1 MRTDAGCN
9 GIVWSQARRLD
20 GAHHSMEH
28 EEAVLEEMAVSLILN
43 GKPYAVMMITPD
55 NLEDFFVG
63 FLYGEGVIRSV
74 ADIITWESVCI
85 PEGLALYL
93 QLSAQA
99 EARAARK
106 RRLVIGGSACGLCG
120 TPSFEGLVP
129 FTPVDRDVCVE
140 PELVHK
146 LLHEMRAHQRLNR
159 HTGTAH
165 AAVLAGIG
173 GMTLV
178 REDIGRHNAVD
189 KTIGAALRQGWPPSG
204 NILLGVSSRLTIEI
218 ALKAL
223 NFQVPIVAAIS
234 GVSSLAIQIAQ
245 THNLTLIGYARDR
258 RLTIYAHG
266 ERFRGNAAT
275 IHDLLRE
282 NGCRCS

>member
-1 MRTDAGCN
+1 M
-9 GIVWSQARRLD
+9 D
-20 GAHHSMEH
+20 GAHRSVKCK
-28 EEAVLEEMAVSLILN
+28 EAVLEEMAVSLILN
-43 GKPYAVMMITPD
+43 GSPYAVMMITPGD
-55 NLEDFFVG
+55 LEDFFVG
-63 FLYGEGVIRSV
+63 FLYGEGVIRSA
-74 ADIITWESVCI
+74 ADIITWESVSI

-93 QLSAQA
+93 QVSAQA
-99 EARAARK
+99 ETRAARK

-120 TPSFEGLVP
+120 TPNFEGLVP
-129 FTPVDRDVCVE
+129 FAPIDRDVCVE
-140 PELVHK
+140 PALVHD
-146 LLHEMRAHQRLNR
+146 LLHEMCARQRLNR

-165 AAVLAGIG
+165 AAVLAATN

-204 NILLGVSSRLTIEI
+204 NILLGVSSRLTFEI

-223 NFQVPIVAAIS
+223 SFQVPIVAAIS

-245 THNLTLIGYARDR
+245 THNLTLVGYARDQ

-266 ERFRGNAAT
+266 ERFRGNAAA
-275 IHDLLRE
+275 IYDLLRE
-282 NGCRCS
+282 NG

>member
-1 MRTDAGCN
+1 MRTDAGGN
-9 GIVWSQARRLD
+9 GIVWSPARRMD
-20 GAHHSMEH
+20 GAYRSVKC
-28 EEAVLEEMAVSLILN
+28 EEAILEEMAVSLILN

-55 NLEDFFVG
+55 HLEDFFMG
-63 FLYGEGVIRSV
+63 FLYGEGVIRSI

-85 PEGLALYL
+85 PEGLTLYL
-93 QLSAQA
+93 QVSAEA

-120 TPSFEGLVP
+120 TPNFEDLVP
-129 FTPVDRDVCVE
+129 FAPIDHDVCVE
-140 PELVHK
+140 PALVHD

-165 AAVLAGIG
+165 AAVLAATN

-204 NILLGVSSRLTIEI
+204 NILLGVSSRLTFEI

-223 NFQVPIVAAIS
+223 SFQVPIVAAIS

-245 THNLTLIGYARDR
+245 THNLTLVGYARDQ

-266 ERFRGNAAT
+266 ERFRGNAAA
-275 IHDLLRE
+275 IYDLHRE
-282 NGCRCS
+282 NG

>member
-1 MRTDAGCN
+1 MDG
-9 GIVWSQARRLD
+9 ARR
-20 GAHHSMEH
+20 SVKC
-28 EEAVLEEMAVSLILN
+28 EEAVLEEMAVSLIVN

-55 NLEDFFVG
+55 NLEDFFMG

-93 QLSAQA
+93 QVSAKA

-120 TPSFEGLVP
+120 TPNFEGLVP
-129 FTPVDRDVCVE
+129 FAPIDRDVCVE
-140 PELVHK
+140 PALVHD
-146 LLHEMRAHQRLNR
+146 LLQKMRAHQRLHR

-165 AAVLAGIG
+165 AAVLANTN
-173 GMTLV
+173 GMILV

-189 KTIGAALRQGWPPSG
+189 KTIGAALRKGWRPSE
-204 NILLGVSSRLTIEI
+204 NILLGVSSRLTFEI

-223 NFQVPIVAAIS
+223 SFQVAIVAAIS

-245 THNLTLIGYARDR
+245 THNLTLVGYARDR

-282 NGCRCS
+282 NG